1 MNILTE
7 ALNLSSP
14 FILEEA
20 ADILG
25 CDPIDAADFAAEA
38 APAQRIALELLVGLD
53 NLDRPSAVELL
64 DMADDTM
71 GRVSRGRISS
81 SRLARWEA
89 SLGACPLPRGSSPAA
104 GSLSLPALDGDLPGD
119 RRGLNLAIR
128 ALSRLVW
135 GAAFLRSPSDAVAC
149 ERTYGLADLAP
160 IFGDVLRAGHDDLYH
175 ARRLSQLVEYV
186 EAFNSKGRA
195 HKGTS
200 IITDL
205 GLTR

>member
-1 MNILTE
+1 MNMLTE

-53 NLDRPSAVELL
+53 NLGPSAVELL
-64 DMADDTM
+64 DMADDTL

-104 GSLSLPALDGDLPGD
+104 GSLSLPALDGALPAS
-119 RRGLNLAIR
+119 RRDLNLAIR

-175 ARRLSQLVEYV
+175 ARRVAQLVECV

-195 HKGTS
+195 HKGS
-200 IITDL
+200 AIIIDL

>member
-7 ALNLSSP
+7 AISNASA
-14 FILEEA
+14 FIQEEA
-20 ADILG
+20 GTILG
-25 CDPIDAADFAAEA
+25 CDPIDAAEVSAEA
-38 APAQRIALELLVGLD
+38 TPAQRVALEFLTGIN
-53 NLDRPSAVELL
+53 NLGPSAVELL
-64 DMADDTM
+64 DMADDTL

-89 SLGACPLPRGSSPAA
+89 SLGVCPLPRGSSPAA
-104 GSLSLPALDGDLPGD
+104 GSLSLPALDGALPAN
-119 RRGLNLAIR
+119 RRDLNLAIR
-128 ALSRLVW
+128 ALGRLVW

-175 ARRLSQLVEYV
+175 ARRVAQLIECV

-200 IITDL
+200 IIIDL

>member
-7 ALNLSSP
+7 AISNSSA
-14 FILEEA
+14 FIQEEA
-20 ADILG
+20 ATILG
-25 CDPIDAADFAAEA
+25 CDPIDAAEVSAEA
-38 APAQRIALELLVGLD
+38 TPAQRVALEFLTGIN

-128 ALSRLVW
+128 ALGRLVW

-175 ARRLSQLVEYV
+175 ARRVAQLVECV

-200 IITDL
+200 IIIDL

>member
-7 ALNLSSP
+7 AISNASA
-14 FILEEA
+14 FIQEEA
-20 ADILG
+20 ATILG
-25 CDPIDAADFAAEA
+25 CDPIDAAEVSAEA
-38 APAQRIALELLVGLD
+38 TPAQRVALEFLTGIN
-53 NLDRPSAVELL
+53 NLGRPSAVELL

-71 GRVSRGRISS
+71 GRVSRGRIES

-89 SLGACPLPRGSSPAA
+89 SLGVCPLQRGSSPAA

-128 ALSRLVW
+128 ALGRLVW

-175 ARRLSQLVEYV
+175 ARRVAQLVECV

-195 HKGTS
+195 HKGS
-200 IITDL
+200 AIITDL

>member
-1 MNILTE
+1 MNMLTQ
-7 ALNLSSP
+7 ALNHASP
-14 FILEEA
+14 FILDEA

-25 CDPIDAADFAAEA
+25 CDAVDAAAFAAEA
-38 APAQRIALELLVGLD
+38 APAQRIALELLVGFD
-53 NLDRPSAVELL
+53 DDGPGAVEML
-64 DMADDTM
+64 DMADNTL
-71 GRVSRGRISS
+71 GRVSRGRIES

-89 SLGACPLPRGSSPAA
+89 SLGVCPLPRGSSPAA
-104 GSLSLPALDGDLPGD
+104 GSLSLPALDGALPAS
-119 RRGLNLAIR
+119 RRDLNLCIR
-128 ALSRLVW
+128 ALGRLVW

-175 ARRLSQLVEYV
+175 ARRVAQLVECV
-186 EAFNSKGRA
+186 EMFNSKGRA

>member
-7 ALNLSSP
+7 AISNASA
-14 FILEEA
+14 FIQEEA
-20 ADILG
+20 ATILG
-25 CDPIDAADFAAEA
+25 CDPIDAAEVSAEA
-38 APAQRIALELLVGLD
+38 TPAQRVALEFLTGIN
-53 NLDRPSAVELL
+53 NLGPSAVEML
-64 DMADDTM
+64 DMADDTL
-71 GRVSRGRISS
+71 GRVSRGRIES

-89 SLGACPLPRGSSPAA
+89 SLGVCPLPRGSSPAA
-104 GSLSLPALDGDLPGD
+104 GSLNLPALGGALPAN
-119 RRGLNLAIR
+119 RRDLNLAIR
-128 ALSRLVW
+128 GLGRLVW

-175 ARRLSQLVEYV
+175 ARRVAQLVECV
-186 EAFNSKGRA
+186 ELFNSKGRA
-195 HKGTS
+195 HKGTA

>member
-71 GRVSRGRISS
+71 GRVSRGRIS
-81 SRLARWEA
+81 
-89 SLGACPLPRGSSPAA
+89 
-104 GSLSLPALDGDLPGD
+104 ALDGVLPAS
-119 RRGLNLAIR
+119 RRDLNLAIR

-175 ARRLSQLVEYV
+175 ARRVAQLVECV

-195 HKGTS
+195 HKGS
-200 IITDL
+200 AIITDL

>member
-1 MNILTE
+1 MNMLTE
-7 ALNLSSP
+7 AISNASA
-14 FILEEA
+14 FIQEEA
-20 ADILG
+20 ATILG
-25 CDPIDAADFAAEA
+25 CDPIDAAEVSAEA
-38 APAQRIALELLVGLD
+38 TPAQRVALEFLTGIN
-53 NLDRPSAVELL
+53 NLGPSAVELL

-71 GRVSRGRISS
+71 GRVSRGRIES

-89 SLGACPLPRGSSPAA
+89 SLGVCPLPRGSSPAA
-104 GSLSLPALDGDLPGD
+104 GSFSLPALDGALPAS
-119 RRGLNLAIR
+119 RRDLNLAIR

-175 ARRLSQLVEYV
+175 ARRVAQLVECV
-186 EAFNSKGRA
+186 ELFNSKGRA
-195 HKGTS
+195 HKGTA

>member
-1 MNILTE
+1 MNMLTE
-7 ALNLSSP
+7 AISNASA
-14 FILEEA
+14 FIQEEA
-20 ADILG
+20 GTILG
-25 CDPIDAADFAAEA
+25 CDPIDAAEVSAEA
-38 APAQRIALELLVGLD
+38 TPAQRVALEFLTGIN
-53 NLDRPSAVELL
+53 NLGPSAVELL

-71 GRVSRGRISS
+71 GRVSRGRIES

-89 SLGACPLPRGSSPAA
+89 SLGVCPLQRGSSPAA

-175 ARRLSQLVEYV
+175 ARRTDQLVECV

>member
-7 ALNLSSP
+7 AISNASA
-14 FILEEA
+14 FIQEEA
-20 ADILG
+20 GTILG
-25 CDPIDAADFAAEA
+25 CDPIDAAEVSAEA
-38 APAQRIALELLVGLD
+38 TPAQRVALEFLTGIN
-53 NLDRPSAVELL
+53 NLGPSAVELL

-71 GRVSRGRISS
+71 GRVSRGRIES

-89 SLGACPLPRGSSPAA
+89 SLGVCPLQRGSSPAA
-104 GSLSLPALDGDLPGD
+104 GSLSLPALDGDIPCD

-128 ALSRLVW
+128 ALGRLVW

-175 ARRLSQLVEYV
+175 ARRVAQLVECV
-186 EAFNSKGRA
+186 EAFNAQGRA

-200 IITDL
+200 IIIDL